1 MHHVGS
7 ASPAT
12 VAALAARHPEA
23 GVPADVELLRD
34 AYAFTDFAH
43 FIDVYLCVVDLLRT
57 PEDIRL
63 LTYEVIEGLAARQ
76 VRYAEVTMT
85 PYTSVIRGIP
95 IEAYTEAIEDA
106 RVAAERDHGV
116 VVRWIYDIPGEAGL
130 ESADAGLNQALIF
143 YHFGSVAELIE
154 AASDEAVDLRLAH
167 YRTKFDGAQTL
178 AELLALAHELH
189 DTERAEGTVRVMAQ
203 LMAGA
208 PGDPVIARATRRA
221 LAAWTGEVERTLRRL
236 LEPTPLAEV
245 TDPAGLA
252 QLITATFVGIEL
264 VDGADA
270 DAAAGAFTTIERLND
285 LVTRLERLAPL
296 PAKAVRAAI
305 RRSNPEWRQ

>member
-1 MHHVGS
+1 MFAPNRLLLHDAGMTRTDATR
-7 ASPAT
+7 ASLRA
-12 VAALAARHPEA
+12 AALR
-23 GVPADVELLRD
+23 VVRD
-34 AYAFTDFAH
+34 K
-43 FIDVYLCVVDLLRT
+43 
-57 PEDIRL
+57 
-63 LTYEVIEGLAARQ
+63 GLAAASAR
-76 VRYAEVTMT
+76 
-85 PYTSVIRGIP
+85 
-95 IEAYTEAIEDA
+95 AIA
-106 RVAAERDHGV
+106 
-116 VVRWIYDIPGEAGL
+116 
-130 ESADAGLNQALIF
+130 ADAGLNQALIF

-305 RRSNPEWRQ
+305 RRSNP